1 MSALIIN
8 FRPSGDQEWA
18 RWAECA
24 KPGNAPHYPAEG
36 DQAGIA
42 AAKANC
48 FACPVL
54 AECLEYALA
63 RGEQWGVWGGLT
75 AAERTT
81 IRRNGTRRARNQGQP
96 RASAA
101 EMTDEVLDG
110 LLTPMDAAGQLD
122 EAGAV

>member
-1 MSALIIN
+1 MSAQIIN
-8 FRPSGDQEWA
+8 FRPSGDQKWA

-24 KPGNAPHYPAEG
+24 KPGSAPHYPAEG
-36 DQAGIA
+36 DQAGIS

-48 FACPVL
+48 YRCPVL
-54 AECLEYALA
+54 AECLEGALA
-63 RGEQWGVWGGLT
+63 TGEQWGIWGGLT

-81 IRRNGTRRARNQGQP
+81 IRRNETRRARNQGQP

-110 LLTPMDAAGQLD
+110 LLTPMGAAGQLD
-122 EAGAV
+122 EAGAA